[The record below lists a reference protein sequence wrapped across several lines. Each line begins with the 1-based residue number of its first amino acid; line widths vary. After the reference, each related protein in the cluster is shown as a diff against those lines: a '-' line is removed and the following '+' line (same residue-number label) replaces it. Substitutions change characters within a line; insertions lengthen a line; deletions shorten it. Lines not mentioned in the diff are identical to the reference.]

1 MEASVESR
9 GKLEGE
15 KAQRIVSAMRQSVA
29 ARGASASTFDVV
41 AREAGVSRGLL
52 HYYFGSKE
60 RLLVEVVRNDCDTRI
75 AALEERLEAAGSV
88 DEIIE
93 SLVQSL
99 RAFVAEEAPQ
109 AVLYEMI
116 SASRHSEEIR
126 AELGE
131 LYERWR
137 EHLVEVLRQKEKDG
151 VVRLQADH
159 GRGRLDPV
167 RARRRARH
175 AADGRPGV
183 GQRAGVRRRHRR
195 SEAPPGLVWCHTFDA
210 VGASWRRRP
219 LRSVPL

>member
-1 MEASVESR
+1 VEASVETS

-29 ARGASASTFDVV
+29 SRGASASTFDVV

-99 RAFVAEEAPQ
+99 RAFVAEDAPQ

-131 LYERWR
+131 LYVRWR
-137 EHLVEVLRQKEKDG
+137 DHLADVLRTKEQEG
-151 VVRLQADH
+151 VVHLEADAESVASILFAL
-159 GRGRLDPV
+159 GDGLGMQLMADPEWDSGPAFAV
-167 RARRRARH
+167 GIAAARRLLSA
-175 AADGRPGV
+175 
-183 GQRAGVRRRHRR
+183 
-195 SEAPPGLVWCHTFDA
+195 
-210 VGASWRRRP
+210 
-219 LRSVPL
+219 